1 MKTHYFFIFL
11 ITSLV
16 SFGQTSLSPGD
27 LIVTSLIA
35 DAGDRFEF
43 IPLVD
48 LSAGTV
54 IYFTETGWNA
64 TTNSWQEDDL
74 KEGVIQYT
82 APTAI
87 TKGTVISFEEDAT
100 TNGKINLPTDGS
112 VSISNYG
119 GSLSLL
125 STGDQIIAFQGTPPA
140 GWDGSGTNPFP
151 TPSFIFAITSH
162 STAWHDATTTS
173 TNLTSIP
180 TGLTNGSTA
189 VAAGSGEGSGD
200 EYDNIYFD
208 AVTNPLAGKTK
219 AEILALV
226 GNVANW
232 NGDNGEPV
240 AWKISSFTLTSDRYT
255 KSEFSVFPNPVDS
268 GVIKI
273 QSRIVGLKT
282 INVFDVNGRAVL
294 STQLESDVLDV
305 SSIQSGFYL
314 LNIEVN
320 GASTTKKILIK

>member
-11 ITSLV
+11 ITTLV
-16 SFGQTSLSPGD
+16 TFGQTTLSSGD

-35 DAGDRFEF
+35 DGNDRFEF

-64 TTNSWQEDDL
+64 ATSSWRSDDL
-74 KEGVIQYT
+74 TEGVVQYT

-87 TKGTVISFEEDAT
+87 TRGTVISIEEDAN
-100 TNGKINLPTDGS
+100 TNGQINLPTDGS

-119 GSLSLL
+119 GSFSLSGA
-125 STGDQIIAFQGTPPA
+125 GDQIIAFQGTPPA
-140 GWDGSGTNPFP
+140 DWDGSGTNPFP
-151 TPSFIFAITSH
+151 APNFIFAITSH
-162 STAWHDATTTS
+162 SSAWHDATTTNS
-173 TNLTSIP
+173 TAIP

-189 VAAGSGEGSGD
+189 VAAGSGTGSGD

-232 NGDNGEPV
+232 KGDNGVPL
-240 AWKISSFTLTSDRYT
+240 AWKISSFTLSSDQFY
-255 KSEFSVFPNPVDS
+255 KPEFSVFPNPVEN
-268 GVIKI
+268 GVINI
-273 QSRIVGLKT
+273 QSRILGLKT
-282 INVFDVNGRAVL
+282 INVFDVNARAVL
-294 STQLESDVLDV
+294 STQLGSDVLDV
-305 SSIQSGFYL
+305 SFMDRGFYF
-314 LNIEVN
+314 LNIEIN
-320 GASTTKKILIK
+320 GASTTKKIMIK

>member
-11 ITSLV
+11 ITTFV

-27 LIVTSLIA
+27 LVVTSLIA
-35 DAGDRFEF
+35 DGNDRFEF

-64 TTNSWQEDDL
+64 TTNSWRNDDFS
-74 KEGVIQYT
+74 EGVVQYI
-82 APTAI
+82 APTTI
-87 TKGTVISFEEDAT
+87 TKGTVISIEEDGT

-119 GSLSLL
+119 GSLWFSI
-125 STGDQIIAFQGTPPA
+125 SGDQIIAFQGTPPS

-151 TPSFIFAITSH
+151 APNFIFVITSH
-162 STAWHDATTTS
+162 STAWHDATTTNI
-173 TNLTSIP
+173 TAIP

-189 VAAGSGEGSGD
+189 VAAGSGEGSGA

-208 AVTNPLAGKTK
+208 AVTNPLTGKTK

-232 NGDNGEPV
+232 IGDNGEPV